1 MPSEKETLAHEIAL
15 LFRNE
20 LLYSGGASLVVM
32 GFMIYS
38 GPILTYVFHQDK
50 IVATLAQD
58 FLKINALMIPAIL
71 FELSCEQLL
80 YSNGYTKLAMLIG
93 LGSLSIGMS
102 IATTLGFGW
111 FGFPRLGVQGILIGY
126 GVEAYITAFIY
137 GLYTLYHRDFQNLQL
152 RNYLFSSLKGNAKK
166 FITMITSGSVITAS
180 LGSEMLVNYLVAN
193 FMGQISVSAQ
203 EALAMTSLFSS
214 INRML
219 AVSFGL
225 ASSLSLGRAIGAQ
238 SHHEIYRIGAY
249 GCITSLQCT
258 VLPILFACYPK
269 LLMIIF
275 NNQDETV
282 YQHLKVLAPII
293 SAINIGNLLR
303 IMLLLQLRQLNDIYG
318 STIACV
324 TGLLLGLPMSAYLGF
339 KTDLQATG
347 IMLGSLFGMFMA
359 VGLLFIQW
367 KQAMQPH
374 RETVE
379 ATNSPLTKFSLFNQ
393 NNIKPTAQLTE
404 DPRLQDESELIPTRT
419 CGR

>member
-180 LGSEMLVNYLVAN
+180 LGSEMLVNYLIAN
-193 FMGQISVSAQ
+193 FMGHQCECS
-203 EALAMTSLFSS
+203 
-214 INRML
+214 R
-219 AVSFGL
+219 GL
-225 ASSLSLGRAIGAQ
+225 GND
-238 SHHEIYRIGAY
+238 
-249 GCITSLQCT
+249 
-258 VLPILFACYPK
+258 V
-269 LLMIIF
+269 IIF
-275 NNQDETV
+275 INQP
-282 YQHLKVLAPII
+282 YA
-293 SAINIGNLLR
+293 R
-303 IMLLLQLRQLNDIYG
+303 R
-318 STIACV
+318 
-324 TGLLLGLPMSAYLGF
+324 
-339 KTDLQATG
+339 
-347 IMLGSLFGMFMA
+347 
-359 VGLLFIQW
+359 
-367 KQAMQPH
+367 
-374 RETVE
+374 
-379 ATNSPLTKFSLFNQ
+379 
-393 NNIKPTAQLTE
+393 
-404 DPRLQDESELIPTRT
+404 
-419 CGR
+419 